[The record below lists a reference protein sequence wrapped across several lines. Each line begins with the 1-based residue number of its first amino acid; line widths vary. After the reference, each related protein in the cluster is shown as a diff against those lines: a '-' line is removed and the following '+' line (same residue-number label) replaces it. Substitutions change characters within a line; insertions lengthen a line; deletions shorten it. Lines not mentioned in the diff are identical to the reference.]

1 MSENSTPLSEIPV
14 VILCG
19 GMGTRLRE
27 ASGDKV
33 PKPLVDIGG
42 RPILWHIMKIYREA
56 GFRKFVL
63 CLGYKGDQIKRDFLD
78 YREHLSD
85 FTLRPDDVAPQFH
98 AGGNAMEDWE
108 ITFVETGLLTGTGA
122 HPQCHLPGVQQELR
136 GHRRRGAPAD
146 DPPGVGVGD
155 ERGEPCAGHLDQQVP
170 MS

>member
-1 MSENSTPLSEIPV
+1 MTEILAKADIPV

-63 CLGYKGDQIKRDFLD
+63 CLGYKGDIIRD
-78 YREHLSD
+78 Y
-85 FTLRPDDVAPQFH
+85 
-98 AGGNAMEDWE
+98 
-108 ITFVETGLLTGTGA
+108 FVNY
-122 HPQCHLPGVQQELR
+122 ELR
-136 GHRRRGAPAD
+136 NCDVTVTLGSRDMVVHNTHDEQGWRLQVDLPLAIAERLAAEPGGHPLAALLL
-146 DPPGVGVGD
+146 VG
-155 ERGEPCAGHLDQQVP
+155 P
-170 MS
+170 